1 MSSTSSAAIPQKKWW
16 NGLFQG
22 LQKMGRSLQL
32 PIAVLP
38 AAGILNRLGQPDV
51 FGADGLGWNNVAK
64 VFAAAGGALLDSG
77 LGLPLLFCVG
87 VAIGMAKKSDGSTAL
102 AAVTGFL
109 VYYAVLHAFPVDCEG
124 DSTFVSGG
132 TWFGTC
138 VTDDAQVTAA
148 AYQNPGVFGG
158 IVMGLMAAWFWQRYH
173 RVKLVDWLGFFNGR
187 RLVPII
193 MAFVGL
199 LFAALCAWLWQP
211 IGDGLTSFSKWL
223 VDLNW
228 LGSGIF
234 GVANRALLVIGLHQF
249 LNTFVWFQFGD
260 FTKPDGT
267 VVHGDIN
274 RFLAG
279 DPTAGQF
286 TTGFFPIM
294 MFALPA
300 AALAIYH
307 CAKPHRRKAVG
318 GMMVSVG
325 LTSFVTGITE
335 PIEYSFLFVAPLLYA
350 IHAVLTGV
358 SMALT
363 WALGVKDGFSF
374 SAGLIDYVI
383 NWSLATK
390 PWLIIPI
397 GLGFAV
403 VYYVIFRFAITR
415 FNLQTPGREPDE
427 VEEEIEKN
435 LTK

>member
-1 MSSTSSAAIPQKKWW
+1 MSSESAAAPKPKRWA
-16 NGLFQG
+16 GAFQG

-51 FGADGLGWNNVAK
+51 FGADGLNWTNVAR
-64 VFAAAGGALLDSG
+64 VMAGAGGALLDSD

-102 AAVTGFL
+102 AAVAGFL
-109 VYYAVLHAFPVDCEG
+109 VYRGVLHAFPKDCPAG
-124 DSTFVSGG
+124 TRDVGGGCLAANDTF
-132 TWFGTC
+132 
-138 VTDDAQVTAA
+138 AA
-148 AYQNPGVFGG
+148 YTYQNPGVFGG
-158 IVMGLMAAWFWQRYH
+158 IVMGLLTAWFWQRYH

-193 MAFVGL
+193 MSFVAIA
-199 LFAALCAWLWQP
+199 FAALCLWIWPP
-211 IGDGLTSFSKWL
+211 IGEGLENFSDWL
-223 VDLNW
+223 VDLGAW
-228 LGSGIF
+228 GAGLFGI
-234 GVANRALLVIGLHQF
+234 ANRALLVIGLHQF
-249 LNTFVWFQFGD
+249 LNVPIWFQFGTY
-260 FTKPDGT
+260 TKPDGT

-274 RFLAG
+274 MFLAG
-279 DPTAGQF
+279 DPDAGQF

-300 AALAIYH
+300 AALAITH
-307 CAKPHRRKAVG
+307 CARPERRKEVG
-318 GMMVSVG
+318 GLMLSVA

-335 PIEYSFLFVAPLLYA
+335 PIEYSFLFVAPVLYA

-358 SMALT
+358 SMAVT

-383 NWSLATK
+383 NWGLATK

-397 GLGFAV
+397 GLAFAA
-403 VYYVIFRFAITR
+403 VYYVVFRFAITT
-415 FNLQTPGREPDE
+415 FDLKTPGREP
-427 VEEEIEKN
+427 EEAETDV
-435 LTK
+435 TKP

>member
-1 MSSTSSAAIPQKKWW
+1 MSSSSAAIPQKQWW

-51 FGADGLGWNNVAK
+51 FGDDGLGWTNVAK

-109 VYYAVLHAFPVDCEG
+109 VYYAVLHAFPVDCG
-124 DSTFVSGG
+124 GGSTFVSGG

-138 VTDDAQVTAA
+138 VTEGAEVTAA

-158 IVMGLMAAWFWQRYH
+158 IVMGLMSAWFWQRFH

-193 MAFVGL
+193 MAFVAL

-234 GVANRALLVIGLHQF
+234 GVANRALLVIGMHQF

-260 FTKPDGT
+260 FTKADGT

-318 GMMVSVG
+318 GLMMSVG

-335 PIEYSFLFVAPLLYA
+335 PLEYSFLFVAPVLYA

-358 SMALT
+358 SMALS

-397 GLGFAV
+397 GLAFAAL
-403 VYYVIFRFAITR
+403 YYVIFRFAITR

-427 VEEEIEKN
+427 VEEEIESN